1 MLVPFVPECRVP
13 ALLSIIS
20 KLTDPKGYRGSP
32 HVASDRVVLAPQS
45 LGEAGEIVK
54 RAGDEP
60 LPAWILG
67 LGGGS
72 EQLEKV
78 PRARCR
84 FGARRGGSSIEKVLQ
99 FFLAIP

>member
-1 MLVPFVPECRVP
+1 MPECRVP

-67 LGGGS
+67 LGGGG

-84 FGARRGGSSIEKVLQ
+84 FGARRGGGSVEKVLQ
-99 FFLAIP
+99 FFLAIT

>member
-20 KLTDPKGYRGSP
+20 KLTDPKGYHGSP
-32 HVASDRVVLAPQS
+32 HVASDCVVLGLRS
-45 LGEAGEIVK
+45 VGEAGEVVK
-54 RAGDEP
+54 CASDEP
-60 LPAWILG
+60 LLAWVLG
-67 LGGGS
+67 LGGGG

-84 FGARRGGSSIEKVLQ
+84 FGSRRSGSSVKKVLQ
-99 FFLAIP
+99 FLLATP